1 MILYIDDLRKEI
13 DILNWYKGEAEK
25 RNDVDADVVQSDAG
39 KQDAILYFIRKAVTD
54 VLLLLNTGSSMFTC
68 TSDDDILVFNL
79 SPVREDRRYMLD
91 VLKEAIRQYIVFEV
105 RRLWMMTVR
114 PAWADSS
121 IREELR
127 NNMRDASRSVSKGET
142 VRRRATNLAGI

>member
-1 MILYIDDLRKEI
+1 MTLFVDDLLKEI
-13 DILNWYKGEAEK
+13 DVLNWYRGEAEK
-25 RNDVDADVVQSDAG
+25 RGDSSAAVVQSD
-39 KQDAILYFIRKAVTD
+39 KDSQDAMLYFIRKSVTD